1 MNFIHYEIKKVIMT
15 IRKFVVQLS
24 FVFAIIIGFS
34 ACEKDPIADPM
45 NAVENQMTENES
57 NTTSTNDVYAKS
69 QVDCEEFLALYTEAE
84 LEELGIDPET
94 FCDSV
99 EVVDNQW
106 NDIDWQ
112 ADCEELVASNPDE
125 LEALGFDLETFCGWS
140 NGSGTGSYDNLTII
154 DWSTNCDSLV
164 LVFADHL
171 AEWGIDPATFCD
183 SLNDDNGVNDDNGD
197 NNDWSLWGNIDW
209 TMDCENIVITYANE
223 LLLLGIDPETLC
235 YDNLIITDGD
245 YDFGTPAFCVVNT
258 YCGTLAYGEQVEV
271 VAENGQITVY
281 DEDGEVLD
289 SIECYSTEFQVNCQ

>member
-1 MNFIHYEIKKVIMT
+1 MT
-15 IRKFVVQLS
+15 IRKVLVQLS

-34 ACEKDPIADPM
+34 ACEKDLITDPI
-45 NAVENQMTENES
+45 NAVENQITENEN
-57 NTTSTNDVYAKS
+57 NTTGTNDAQTKS
-69 QVDCEEFLALYTEAE
+69 LVDCEEFLALYTEAE

-99 EVVDNQW
+99 EVVDNEW
-106 NDIDWQ
+106 NDIDWG
-112 ADCEELVASNPDE
+112 ADCEELVANNSDE
-125 LEALGFDLETFCGWS
+125 LEALSFDIETFCDLI
-140 NGSGTGSYDNLTII
+140 NGNEPYDNLIII

-164 LVFADHL
+164 LVFADQL
-171 AEWGIDPATFCD
+171 VAMGADPATFCD
-183 SLNDDNGVNDDNGD
+183 TGWDNTDWDNSDWD
-197 NNDWSLWGNIDW
+197 N
-209 TMDCENIVITYANE
+209 T
-223 LLLLGIDPETLC
+223 DP

-289 SIECYSTEFQVNCQ
+289 SIECQNTEFQVNCQ